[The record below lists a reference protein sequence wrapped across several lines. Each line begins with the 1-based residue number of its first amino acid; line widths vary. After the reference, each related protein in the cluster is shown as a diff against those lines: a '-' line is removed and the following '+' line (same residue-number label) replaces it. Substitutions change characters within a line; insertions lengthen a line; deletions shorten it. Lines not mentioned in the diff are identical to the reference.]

1 MAIKKIGPVGSWNIL
16 SYFFVI
22 LIFTSCL
29 TAKKVD
35 RWVAGKYKDQPAP
48 RTRKG
53 AENISVNTTLPD
65 MGNSMSSS
73 ELKTTRFLPLILYW
87 QFENRTTCQLNPQ
100 IAVNNFTNI
109 IKTYHVNATLQKL
122 NGRRLEVTIE
132 KLPRTFVLTDIEH
145 AIWLVYIFAWYKLA
159 VEPGKEGMLVS
170 YKLYDQTNTVVKS
183 GEASTSNMDK
193 GIPIGPFQSVKRKT
207 WEYLDQY
214 NANISTLSKEI
225 IDSIVAEL

>member
-1 MAIKKIGPVGSWNIL
+1 MTIKKICPVGSCNIL
-16 SYFFVI
+16 PYF
-22 LIFTSCL
+22 LIMLFFTSCL
-29 TAKKVD
+29 SAKKVY
-35 RWVAGKYKDQPAP
+35 RWVDRKYKDQPAQ

-53 AENISVNTTLPD
+53 TENISVTTTLPD
-65 MGNSMSSS
+65 MGNATSAS

-122 NGRRLEVTIE
+122 NGRRLELTID

-159 VEPGKEGMLVS
+159 VEPGKEGMHVT
-170 YKLYDQTNTVVKS
+170 YKLFDQANTLVKS

-193 GIPIGPFQSVKRKT
+193 GVPIGPFQSVKKKT